1 LKNESPFK
9 HLVHSVAELREIT
22 GFPGE
27 LAKNK
32 VISHL
37 DQNCIEFMNHS
48 PFLVLSTVNQFGD
61 CDASPRGD
69 QPGFVHVL
77 DSTRLIIPERKGN
90 KRLDSIQ
97 NILTQPSVGLL
108 FMIPGTGE
116 TLRVNGTAYITRD
129 PEYLEKMT
137 VQGKTPLLGIG
148 VEVKECFLHCAKAFK
163 RSKLWEP
170 EHWPETEY
178 LPSPAKMMAAHANMR
193 NITEESVEEDLKESY
208 TKRLY

>member
-1 LKNESPFK
+1 MKSEPPFK
-9 HLVHSVAELREIT
+9 NLVHSIAELREVA
-22 GFPGE
+22 GDPGG

-32 VISHL
+32 VISYL

-77 DSTRLIIPERKGN
+77 DSARLIIPERKGN

-97 NILTQPSVGLL
+97 NILSQPSVGLL

-137 VQGKTPLLGIG
+137 VQGKAPLLGIG

-170 EHWPETEY
+170 EHWPKTEK
-178 LPSPAKMMAAHANMR
+178 LPSAAKIMAAHASTR
-193 NITEESVEEDLKESY
+193 SITEESVEEDLKESY
-208 TKRLY
+208 KKRLY

>member
-1 LKNESPFK
+1 MKSEPPFK
-9 HLVHSVAELREIT
+9 HLVHSIAELREVA
-22 GFPGE
+22 GDPSE
-27 LAKNK
+27 LANNK
-32 VISHL
+32 VISYL
-37 DQNCIEFMNHS
+37 DQSCVEFIKHS
-48 PFLVLSTVNQFGD
+48 PFLVLSTVNQIGN

-90 KRLDSIQ
+90 KHLDSIQ
-97 NILTQPSVGLL
+97 NILTQPSIGLL
-108 FMIPGTGE
+108 FMVPGTGE

-170 EHWPETEY
+170 EHWPETGH
-178 LPSPAKMMAAHANMR
+178 LPSAAKMMAAHANMPGV
-193 NITEESVEEDLKESY
+193 TEESVEKNLKESY
-208 TKRLY
+208 KKRLY

>member
-1 LKNESPFK
+1 MKSEPPFK
-9 HLVHSVAELREIT
+9 HLVHSIAELREVA
-22 GFPGE
+22 GDPGE

-32 VISHL
+32 VISYL
-37 DQNCIEFMNHS
+37 DHNCVEFINHS

-69 QPGFVHVL
+69 QPGFVRVL
-77 DSTRLIIPERKGN
+77 DSARLIIPERKGN

-97 NILTQPSVGLL
+97 NIVSHPSVGLL

-170 EHWPETEY
+170 EHWPETEH
-178 LPSPAKMMAAHANMR
+178 LPSAAKMMAAHANLR
-193 NITEESVEEDLKESY
+193 GVTEESVGRNLKESY